1 MAVYGDK
8 EDNIPVADVVSSQ
21 GKKKSNNVSSL
32 FKRNKHDLKVSA
44 FPAVSLSLSI
54 SLPFLLFF
62 SFLSNVRRV
71 SSSFLY
77 TELPL
82 P

>member
-44 FPAVSLSLSI
+44 FPAVSLSLSF
-54 SLPFLLFF
+54 SPPFLFF
-62 SFLSNVRRV
+62 SFPGNVRRV